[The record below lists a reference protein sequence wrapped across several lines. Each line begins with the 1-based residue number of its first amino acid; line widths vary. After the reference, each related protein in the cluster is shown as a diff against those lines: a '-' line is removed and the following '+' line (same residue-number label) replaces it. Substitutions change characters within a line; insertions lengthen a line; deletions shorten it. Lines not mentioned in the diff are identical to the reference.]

1 MRFGTVRL
9 AVAGIAGV
17 CVLGGAALAEN
28 ETVSL
33 PERKAGLWELTTTM
47 DEGQGAV
54 DRTLTMCVDA
64 EMERNTVLAS
74 LIEHKQQCAKYAISK
89 EDDKTVVTMS
99 CRFDNRDV
107 ESRTVMSGDFQ
118 TSLLVKI
125 ESTTSGDHRGQS
137 VAVKRKITQT
147 GRYLGQSCGDLV
159 GGEAMSSDG
168 TRVMVQ

>member
-1 MRFGTVRL
+1 MRFGIVRL
-9 AVAGIAGV
+9 AIAGIAGV
-17 CVLGGAALAEN
+17 CVLGGSALAEN
-28 ETVSL
+28 VSL

-47 DEGQGAV
+47 DEGKGPV
-54 DRTLTMCVDA
+54 DRTLKMCVDA

-74 LIEHKQQCAKYAISK
+74 LIEHKQRCTKYAISK
-89 EDDKTVVTMS
+89 EDDKTVVNMS

-107 ESRTVMSGDFQ
+107 ESRTEMSGDFQ
-118 TSLLVKI
+118 TSLLVQI

-137 VAVKRKITQT
+137 VAVKRNITQT

-159 GGEAMSSDG
+159 GGEAMGSDG